1 MSNPFDLANMGG
13 MGGMGGML
21 GGLAQQME
29 QMKAEAAAQEV
40 EGSAGGGL
48 VRVVAT
54 GALEVVAVH
63 IDPKVAADTEMLEDL
78 LVVAI
83 NDALQRAQGQMAQS
97 MQGMLGGL
105 GLPPGMF

>member
-1 MSNPFDLANMGG
+1 MSNPFDLAN

-29 QMKAEAAAQEV
+29 QMKAQAGAQEV
-40 EGSAGGGL
+40 EGAAGGGL
-48 VRVVAT
+48 VRVVAN
-54 GALEVVAVH
+54 GALEVLSVH
-63 IDPKVAADTEMLEDL
+63 IDPKVAGDTEMLEDL

-83 NDALQRAQGQMAQS
+83 NDAMQRAQAQMAQS